1 MYFIKTPNED
11 KENNIWLE
19 YYNDLT
25 EIDQR
30 LINTIINKDFDFT

>member
-1 MYFIKTPNED
+1 MYFIKTSNKD

-25 EIDQR
+25 EIDQK
-30 LINTIINKDFDFT
+30 LINTIVNKDFDFT